1 MQVQE
6 YGCNDCR
13 VTFKKIDKDN
23 VPEEKNVKCPRCG
36 SNKVE
41 KLDSAADKLRFFT
54 QFAFGGG

>member
-13 VTFKKIDKDN
+13 VTFKKIDPDN
-23 VPEEKNVKCPRCG
+23 ATGEKNVKCPRCG
-36 SNKVE
+36 SGKVE
-41 KLDSAADKLRFFT
+41 KLDSVADKLRFFT

>member
-13 VTFKKIDKDN
+13 STFKTIDQNMKQ
-23 VPEEKNVKCPRCG
+23 ERNVKCPRCG
-36 SNKVE
+36 SGKVD
-41 KLDSAADKLRFFT
+41 KFDSPTDKLRFYT